1 MPKISIIVPVY
12 NTEKYLQQCLDS
24 IISQTLKDIEII
36 CVNDGS
42 TDNSLNILKEYAE
55 RDDRIK
61 IISKAN
67 SGYGHSMNIGIEN
80 ACGDYIGIVESD
92 DYVELNMFETLYQK
106 AIEYNVDIVKS
117 RFFYYDSRNDTN
129 KESEEIICPYFE
141 VIEPLKCMDVFGIAP
156 SIWSCLYK
164 KSLIKDNNIKF
175 LETPGASYQDTSFAY
190 KTKACA
196 RNMIILKD
204 AFLHYRTDNEN
215 SSVNSSD
222 KSDFVIYEYEE
233 IKRFLAQKG
242 LYNELRKSIAL
253 NQFNCYNWNYNRL
266 RKDLK
271 QSFVKKIAKE
281 YRKNLLNGN
290 MTFSMLGKK
299 RFLKYALISFFPS
312 LYYYVERLQNAK
324 SFNYNTLL

>member
-1 MPKISIIVPVY
+1 MPKVSVIIPIY
-12 NTEKYLQQCLDS
+12 NTEKYLRECLYS
-24 IISQTLKDIEII
+24 VINQTLKDIEII
-36 CVNDGS
+36 CVDDGS

-92 DYVELNMFETLYQK
+92 DYVELNMFETLYKK

-117 RFFYYDSRNDTN
+117 RFFYYDSRYNTN
-129 KESEEIICPYFE
+129 IESEEINCPYFE

-175 LETPGASYQDTSFAY
+175 LETPSASYQDTSFAY

-196 RNMIILKD
+196 KNMMILKD

-233 IKRFLAQKG
+233 IKRFIAKKG
-242 LYNELRKSIAL
+242 LYNEMRKNIAL
-253 NQFNCYNWNYNRL
+253 NQLSCYSWNYNRL
-266 RKDLK
+266 REDLK
-271 QSFVKKIAKE
+271 LVFLKKIAKE
-281 YRKNLLNGN
+281 YRKNLLSANI
-290 MTFSMLGKK
+290 TFSMLGRK
-299 RFLKYALISFFPS
+299 RYLKYVLISFFPS
-312 LYYYVERLQNAK
+312 LYYSMEKFRRCRKLQ
-324 SFNYNTLL
+324 